1 MGYDFRGIAT
11 DATSLS
17 ELMAGRT
24 KLDTRDIMEQY
35 PDGITITAADM
46 VEYEKNGEPVEYPV
60 LLFAENENAFYTG
73 GIVLKKIVRAWGA
86 PFDGDYGKMSE
97 ELAKGGGVK
106 IKLSSGKSKNGNTI
120 TNIDIL

>member
-1 MGYDFRGIAT
+1 MGYNFREMAT

-60 LLFAENENAFYTG
+60 LLFAENEGAFYTG
-73 GIVLKKIVRAWGA
+73 GVVLKKIVRAWVG
-86 PFDGDYGKMSE
+86 PFGGDYAKMSE

-106 IKLSSGKSKNGNTI
+106 VKLSTGKSKNGNTI

>member
-1 MGYDFRGIAT
+1 MGYDFRGMAT

-24 KLDTRDIMEQY
+24 KLDTTDIINNY

-60 LLFAENENAFYTG
+60 LLFAENAEAFYTG
-73 GIVLKKIVRAWGA
+73 GVVLKKIVRAWVA
-86 PFDGDYGKMSE
+86 PFGGDYGKMSE

-106 IKLSSGKSKNGNTI
+106 VRLSSGKSKNGNTI